1 MVDLSASCAGK
12 ISGPGRSS
20 SAAHIFGQLTDKPL
34 GWGYKHP
41 VGQGGGDFGT
51 LLVRTNFYGQ
61 GI

>member
-1 MVDLSASCAGK
+1 MVDLSASCVGK
-12 ISGPGRSS
+12 TSGPGISNT
-20 SAAHIFGQLTDKPL
+20 HNFGQFADKPL
-34 GWGYKHP
+34 SEGYKHP

>member
-1 MVDLSASCAGK
+1 MVDLSALCVGK
-12 ISGPGRSS
+12 TSGLGISNTHNFWQF
-20 SAAHIFGQLTDKPL
+20 ADKPS

-51 LLVRTNFYGQ
+51 LHVRTNFYGQ

>member
-1 MVDLSASCAGK
+1 VGK
-12 ISGPGRSS
+12 TSGLGISKTHNFSQF
-20 SAAHIFGQLTDKPL
+20 ADKPS

-51 LLVRTNFYGQ
+51 LHVRTNFYGQ